1 MRNRLAFRFAIEGDL
16 RFISHHDSLR
26 LFERALSR
34 ANLPVRFSAGFNP
47 RPRMRLALP
56 RPVGIASRDEMLVVE
71 LTHETAEADAHRAL
85 TAQMPEGITLLSAE
99 ALADTDQRR
108 PCEATYEL
116 PITPDEA
123 DDVARRVSEFLTKD
137 NAPVERINRKTQRRR
152 TVDIRVFITNARIDD
167 SRLIW
172 TQSVTQDGTAK
183 IGEVL
188 DAFGLA
194 SRDRMHHVV
203 RVRVA
208 CST

>member
-1 MRNRLAFRFAIEGDL
+1 
-16 RFISHHDSLR
+16 
-26 LFERALSR
+26 
-34 ANLPVRFSAGFNP
+34 
-47 RPRMRLALP
+47 MRLALP

-71 LTHETAEADAHRAL
+71 LTHETAEADAQCAL

-137 NAPVERINRKTQRRR
+137 KAPVERINRKTQRRR
-152 TVDIRVFITNARIDD
+152 TIDIRVFITSARLDD